1 MGWEYITALGL
12 GVCIYSAL
20 QHSSCKFPTKST
32 RPESADCDQGAE
44 AVTGLIADNRR
55 RRSSDNG
62 LGSESGIDG
71 GPVVDGTFRRLS
83 D

>member
-32 RPESADCDQGAE
+32 RPESADCDQLTE
-44 AVTGLIADNRR
+44 PVPGLIADDRKRR
-55 RRSSDNG
+55 GSDDR
-62 LGSESGIDG
+62 LCSKSGIDC